1 MTVSSLPVPRNALTA
16 QAFERLR
23 DLIVTGRLAPGA
35 VIIETEVAALLGVQR
50 SHLRQAL
57 QRLHH
62 TGFVVTSTI
71 GTYARTRVAP
81 LTAEDVRDLFDLVGA
96 VEGLATRAAAL
107 LPAAS
112 RDDLARALGA
122 TNADLLEAARAKPA
136 DYNQVND
143 LDVAF
148 HRHCVA
154 RVAPPRVRALHDA
167 VKPQADRYERLYT
180 HALLDDIGVSVTEH
194 DAIIAA
200 IRAGDPDAAQRAV
213 EVNWRNAGERF
224 SRVIA
229 MAGERGR

>member
-1 MTVSSLPVPRNALTA
+1 MTASSPPVPRNVLTA
-16 QAFERLR
+16 LAFERLR

-35 VIIETEVAALLGVQR
+35 AIIETEIATLLGVQR

-62 TGFVVTSTI
+62 AGFVVTSTI
-71 GTYARTRVAP
+71 GTYSRTRVAP

-96 VEGLATRAAAL
+96 VEGLAGRAAAR

-112 RDDLARALGA
+112 RTALALELEA
-122 TNADLLEAARAKPA
+122 TNADLLRAALEKPA
-136 DYNQVND
+136 DYKLVND

-148 HRHCVA
+148 HRHSVERA
-154 RVAPPRVRALHDA
+154 APARVRALHDA

-180 HALLDDIGVSVTEH
+180 HALLDDIAVSVAEH

-200 IRAGDPDAAQRAV
+200 IRAGDPDAAQRAA
-213 EVNWRNAGERF
+213 ELNWRNAGERF
-224 SRVIA
+224 GRVIA